1 MWDALPQNFNY
12 NTVIFPKSR
21 RMIALTRLLI
31 SPIIWG
37 RLIVLINSRSTCA
50 LTHLRTIDK
59 QWLYKHFFIPLF
71 WSHLKSIIISNEGLQ
86 VNTLTRS
93 YTYYS
98 LNKYRSLINKLGFT
112 PFFKPSLFYL
122 KPVLMIFSSFS
133 KNSFNRVLTLTVA
146 FITSL
151 SFAVINLW
159 TCRYNYLFL
168 SNNFLL
174 LNFLNTF
181 YLKIHTY

>member
-12 NTVIFPKSR
+12 NSVILPKSR
-21 RMIALTRLLI
+21 RMIALARLSI

-37 RLIVLINSRSTCA
+37 RLVTLLNSRSNCA
-50 LTHLRTIDK
+50 LTQLQTIDK
-59 QWLYKHFFIPLF
+59 QWLYRHFFSPLF
-71 WSHLKSIIISNEGLQ
+71 WSHLKSIIVYNEGLQ

-98 LNKYRSLINKLGFT
+98 LKKYGSLMNKSGFT
-112 PFFKPSLFYL
+112 APSALSFFYL
-122 KPVLMIFSSFS
+122 KPVLILFSSFS
-133 KNSFNRVLTLTVA
+133 KNSFNRVLTLTVT
-146 FITSL
+146 FITSM
-151 SFAVINLW
+151 SFAVINIW

-168 SNNFLL
+168 NNSLLL